1 MTDGEGEE
9 APLVRVKA
17 FIQEYKLPLMLGGG
31 SLFCLFLS
39 LLFLFRS
46 VYSSSPIEFRTK
58 NTVHISSDQS
68 GSVSGVLTTRPA
80 CNDANCIAGRGIVVD
95 VAGAVYTP
103 GVYTLPLGSR
113 VDDALTAAG
122 GLTKNADTAY
132 VTKVLNRAAK
142 VVDGGKIYVP
152 RVGEDETSY
161 NPDTL
166 YRRDDTSYNMSSTN
180 NGAISINRASQ
191 SELESLSGIG
201 PATATKII
209 SGRPYQ
215 TIHEVVTKKAMS
227 QSLFDKLKNQLTL

>member
-17 FIQEYKLPLMLGGG
+17 FIQEYKLPLLLGGG
-31 SLFCLFLS
+31 SVLCLFLS

-46 VYSSSPIEFRTK
+46 VYSSRPIEF
-58 NTVHISSDQS
+58 NTANSLLDRSVDRS
-68 GSVSGVLTTRPA
+68 GSVSGVMTS
-80 CNDANCIAGRGIVVD
+80 RGVVVD
-95 VAGAVYTP
+95 VAGAVVKP
-103 GVYTLPLGSR
+103 GVYTLSIGSR

-132 VTKVLNRAAK
+132 VTKILNRAAK
-142 VVDGGKIYVP
+142 VTDGGKIYVP
-152 RVGEDETSY
+152 KVGEDETSY
-161 NPDTL
+161 IVGSNIQ
-166 YRRDDTSYNMSSTN
+166 RGDTSHNLSGSA
-180 NGAISINRASQ
+180 NGLVSINRASQ

-215 TIHEVVTKKAMS
+215 TINEVVTKKAMS

>member
-17 FIQEYKLPLMLGGG
+17 FVQEYKLPLLLGGG
-31 SLFCLFLS
+31 SVLCLFLS

-46 VYSSSPIEFRTK
+46 VYSSRPIEFDTANRA
-58 NTVHISSDQS
+58 SEQS
-68 GSVSGVLTTRPA
+68 GSVSGAMTNRSV
-80 CNDANCIAGRGIVVD
+80 IVVD
-95 VAGAVYTP
+95 VAGAVVEP
-103 GVYTLPLGSR
+103 GVYTLQAGSR

-122 GLTKNADTAY
+122 GMTKNADTAY

-142 VVDGGKIYVP
+142 IVDGGKIYVP
-152 RVGEDETSY
+152 RVGEDETSQTETSH
-161 NPDTL
+161 NLETL
-166 YRRDDTSYNMSSTN
+166 SRRGSTSDN
-180 NGAISINRASQ
+180 ISVAGLVSVNRGSQ

-215 TIHEVVTKKAMS
+215 TVNEVVTKKAMS